1 MCVRLDVEKDLPAIV
16 ARHVVVMGVSGCG
29 KSTIAEALAQRLG
42 WEFAE
47 ADLFHPK
54 ANIDKMTDGVPL
66 AEEDRWPWLEALAS
80 WIGEKDA
87 AGRRTVMA
95 CSALRKAHRDILRD
109 GAPGVVFAHLD
120 SSAEAIGE
128 RLSDRRGHFMPP
140 ALLASQLATLE
151 PLQDEEPGLRLD
163 ASRSPEE
170 LVEQTIRRLALGG

>member
-1 MCVRLDVEKDLPAIV
+1 MDRDLSAGV

-29 KSTIAEALAQRLG
+29 KSTIAESLAERLG

-47 ADLFHPK
+47 ADEFHPQ
-54 ANIDKMTDGVPL
+54 ANIDKMASGAPL
-66 AEEDRWPWLEALAS
+66 TEEDRGPWLRILAS
-80 WIGEKDA
+80 WIGEQDA

-95 CSALRKAHRDILRD
+95 CSALRKVHRDILRG

-128 RLSDRRGHFMPP
+128 RISGRSGHFMPP
-140 ALLASQLATLE
+140 SLLASQIATLE

-163 ASRSPEE
+163 ARRSPEE
-170 LVEQTIRRLALGG
+170 LVGQTRRQLGLDQ